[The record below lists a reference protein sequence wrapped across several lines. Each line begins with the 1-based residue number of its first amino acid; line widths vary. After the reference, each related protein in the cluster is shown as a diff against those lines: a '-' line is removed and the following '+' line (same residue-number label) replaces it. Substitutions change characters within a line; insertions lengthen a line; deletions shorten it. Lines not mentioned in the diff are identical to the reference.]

1 MTHRINRRDQ
11 PAETNRR
18 PDSPAT
24 RRTPHVSAVRFT
36 HNPAFDDLIEATM
49 FLTDI
54 AGVRVR

>member
-1 MTHRINRRDQ
+1 MTYRIAVEISLQKEPEARSR
-11 PAETNRR
+11 
-18 PDSPAT
+18 AT

-54 AGVRVR
+54 AGVQR